1 MSSSGIDTLNLKGL
15 SYVGFRLAPFILVS
29 YFVISSVLSS
39 DIKGII
45 FLALLLLNC
54 FITLIIGNFLPADTM
69 AASAATKG
77 ICQTLTLTQNGPLS
91 KNLPLNINIFAY
103 TLGYLATIMIIY
115 AKDKLAERNVATL
128 VIFSAI
134 IVYQF
139 IWTVFIA
146 ECNSALYTFIS
157 LALGYGIGSFSSF
170 AIDRAKLF
178 QLQYFNGL
186 SNKEVCKRASN
197 QRFRCTKMA
206 I

>member
-15 SYVGFRLAPFILVS
+15 SYVGFRLSPFILVS
-29 YFVISSVLSS
+29 YFVISSVLSA

-54 FITLIIGNFLPADTM
+54 FITLIIGNMMPVDM
-69 AASAATKG
+69 AAITSNSKAV
-77 ICQTLTLTQNGPLS
+77 CQTLTLTQNGPLS
-91 KNLPLNINIFAY
+91 KNLPLNINIFAF

-115 AKDKLAERNVATL
+115 AREKLAEKNVVTL
-128 VIFSAI
+128 VVLSGI

-139 IWTVFIA
+139 IWSVFIG
-146 ECNSALYTFIS
+146 ECNGALYTFIS
-157 LALGYGIGSFSSF
+157 LAIGYGLGSLFSWG
-170 AIDRAKLF
+170 IDSAKLV

-197 QRFRCTKMA
+197 QKFRCTKTA
-206 I
+206 V

>member
-1 MSSSGIDTLNLKGL
+1 MSSSGIDTLNLSGL

-54 FITLIIGNFLPADTM
+54 FVTLIIGNALPEDSYSVS
-69 AASAATKG
+69 AASKG
-77 ICQTLTLTQNGPLS
+77 ICQALTLTQNGPLS
-91 KNLPLNINIFAY
+91 KNLPLNINIFSY
-103 TLGYLATIMIIY
+103 TFAYLATIMVIY
-115 AKDKLAERNVATL
+115 QRDKIAEGNIPTI
-128 VIFSAI
+128 VIFSFL

-146 ECNSALYTFIS
+146 ECNGALYTFIS
-157 LALGYGIGSFSSF
+157 FAIGAGLGILSSW
-170 AIDRAKLF
+170 AIDRSKMF

-186 SNKEVCKRASN
+186 SNKEVCKRSSN
-197 QRFRCTKMA
+197 TKFKCTKTA
-206 I
+206 V